1 MEQTNLSKTKPAF
14 RTSGAVTGNFGKAKV
29 KSGSGLNDVPAN
41 QRDSLG
47 NFPRVDEYVQRL
59 REAYSLTSDQ
69 KLKSFILIELGK
81 IERTRI
87 DHEERDV
94 KPQGPFC
101 SLTNHFVSSTQ
112 L

>member
-1 MEQTNLSKTKPAF
+1 MEPTNLSKTKPAF

-47 NFPRVDEYVQRL
+47 NFPRVDEYVERL
-59 REAYSLTSDQ
+59 RKAYSLTSDQ
-69 KLKSFILIELGK
+69 KLKAFILTELGK
-81 IERTRI
+81 IERQRI
-87 DHEERDV
+87 SHEERDV
-94 KPQGPFC
+94 KPQGPYC
-101 SLTNHFVSSTQ
+101 DLTNHFINSSQ